1 LNLRDYGGQIL
12 SDIEE
17 LRRKRMQELQKQA
30 ASQQAASQEQ
40 EQARREFDAQKKQ
53 AMMQILTPEARGRL
67 ANLRLTKPELVDQIE
82 LQLIQLAQM
91 GRVKSKITDDQLKE
105 LLKNLVGQKREIN
118 ITRR

>member
-1 LNLRDYGGQIL
+1 M

-17 LRRKRMQELQKQA
+17 LRRKRMQELQQQA
-30 ASQQAASQEQ
+30 AAQQAASQEQ
-40 EQARREFDAQKKQ
+40 EQARREFDAQKRQ
-53 AMMQILTPEARGRL
+53 AMLQILTPEARGRL

-91 GRVKSKITDDQLKE
+91 GRVKSKITDDQLKQ
-105 LLKNLVGQKREIN
+105 LLKSLVGQKREIN

>member
-1 LNLRDYGGQIL
+1 M

-17 LRRKRMQELQKQA
+17 LRRKRMQELQQQA
-30 ASQQAASQEQ
+30 AAQQAASQEQ
-40 EQARREFDAQKKQ
+40 EQARREFDAQKRQ
-53 AMMQILTPEARGRL
+53 AMMQILTPEARSRL

-91 GRVKSKITDDQLKE
+91 GRVKSQITDDQLKE